1 MSILPGN
8 QTDYSFSRD
17 GGELVITR
25 KNDSTEVARET
36 DNFTV
41 TFAGGGSVNLSQSFD
56 NRVASSDSLYF
67 GTPASTALTGGGY
80 VLVWEHYGSQD
91 GDSDEGVTLQHYD
104 ASGKLLKEAKIVS
117 GEAEDPSVTATTD
130 GGYFIAWST
139 ESKGISSVLI
149 QQFDEDGNAT
159 NKAQTVASS
168 KSAELEDVVVSV
180 LPNGNY
186 VVSWVSAVEKRASTN
201 DPALDMT
208 DGEMDNRYRDETGDL
223 YLQLYGADG
232 KKIGT
237 AQKAN
242 IETFTNSVPDDQI
255 ILPLD
260 GGCFLIAYTH
270 ETATHTWNEDDFG
283 WGFKSSEYHSALYV
297 REFNADGSAKG
308 APQLLHTLDTGY
320 PNASYYSL
328 IKIDDGYLAS
338 WVANVD
344 ADPIFG
350 RTLIAQ
356 KFNSTLEPVGDAEVV
371 IPVGNPNANDA
382 SLTLLADGTYLA
394 VWSTYTG
401 EGMPNATYAKLLD
414 ADLQPQGDSF
424 IVNASGS
431 SYEAKATALPDGGFI
446 ITWTNANENGDSGS
460 SLFSQRYDAEGRP
473 TGNALTLIEGDDGDN
488 SLTWTGDDDIILRGG
503 AGDDRLA
510 GGNGNDLLD
519 GGHGDDTAIFNG
531 NQADYSFS
539 LDPQGRLQIAKG
551 TQRDSLISIEQL
563 QFADGSITVDD
574 GSLLLESNNS
584 IDSETPATATLSDGS
599 QVVIWKQDSEVQIQ
613 FFRDGSWQQAVSSGI
628 EYERGS
634 LSVKALGDGFILA
647 WGNYEGD
654 AFYAQRYD
662 AAGQPI
668 GQAIELSRVDTA
680 RNVDDISATQL
691 KDGSFVLAWTE
702 ETPDQWIP
710 DASGWG
716 GEYLESEGQAYIQLF
731 NADGSAK
738 GQPIALA
745 TGNLQAFEPSVSALP
760 NGGFVVVW
768 EYVNDAKESEEIYL
782 QRFKADGTP
791 DGKATQVNTSTKGD
805 QGDPEVVALADG
817 SYVVTWTRETHEDL
831 KYRDEWGN
839 NVVEERTVDTHIFM
853 QRFSADG
860 KKLGGETQ
868 VTSTPGFYNDPAI
881 TALEGGGYVITYATS
896 DERELYNGTSGLYAQ
911 IYDKNGAK
919 IGDELVIASSPNQ
932 DFFPSVTASAD
943 GGFLITWEAA
953 ERTDNY
959 GEGSGDIY
967 VKRFDA
973 NGNSLTLTGDDGDN
987 TLTWTGSSGVSL
999 DGGAGNDTLTGGD
1012 GHDVLIGGA
1021 GNNVLKGGKGNDLYI
1036 IENANDILIEEAGGG
1051 IDTVITG
1058 TSYTLGEHLE
1068 NLTLTGDADINGTG
1082 NSAENRL
1089 VGNRGNNILDGG
1101 AGADTLIGGK
1111 GDDTYIVDNLR
1122 DVVIENA
1129 GEGTDTVRASVTW
1142 TLGANLE
1149 NLELTGSANL
1159 SGTGNELDNRL
1170 IGNDGNNSLNGGA
1183 GNDYLDGGKGQDKL
1197 IGGTGNDTYIVDLVQ
1212 KGTGAK
1218 ASVALEDTVT
1228 EAANAGD
1235 DTLILRGEVMT
1246 ENYTT
1251 LTLGANLET
1260 LDASQTGLSRLHLS
1274 GNAGDNVLIG
1284 NDADN
1289 VLDGKA
1295 GIDTLIGGKGNDTYV
1310 LDREEELAL
1319 VAEIA
1324 GEGDDTLR
1332 ITYRNNS
1339 KTETLV
1345 VDLNQ
1350 DNLQHVE
1357 NIQLTGTGIFEL
1369 IGNEFANVLD
1379 AGNNAAVLKGGAGD
1393 DTYIVGHKDAQVIEL
1408 DGEGDNDT
1416 VKSTVNWTLG
1426 ANLENLTLLGKA
1438 ALNGTGNELSNLLI
1452 GNDGNNVLD
1461 GGSGADRMEGGK
1473 GNDTYIV
1480 DHEDDVVVENDKE
1493 GIDTVK
1499 ASVTYTLG
1507 ANVENLILTGD
1518 GDIDGSGNE
1527 LNNAITG
1534 NDKDNRLDGG
1544 AGVDKLTGGKGND
1557 TYVVDLIQ
1565 KGTGAKA
1572 SAVLEDS
1579 IVEKANEGTDTL
1591 ELRSDRLP
1599 SEFSGTASITLGA
1612 NLENLDAR
1620 NTGILKLTL
1629 TGNALNNEIWG
1640 NAGDNTLN
1648 GGAGND
1654 ILHAGNGIGSNNIL
1668 IGGAGADIMHGGAG
1682 DDTFRF
1688 TSLKDLGLREGK
1700 QDEIHDFNKEG
1711 KDKLDF
1717 SPLKGWQFMG
1727 VGEQFAATGAKQ
1739 LWAVQEGQDLILYG
1753 NSGGTLAADFS
1764 IKLVGISELSAGD
1777 FSL

>member
-8 QTDYSFSRD
+8 QTDYTFSRD

-25 KNDSTEVARET
+25 KNDGTEVARET

-117 GEAEDPSVTATTD
+117 GEAEDPSVTATAD

-260 GGCFLIAYTH
+260 GGSFLIAYTH

-308 APQLLHTLDTGY
+308 APQLLHTLDTDY

-328 IKIDDGYLAS
+328 IKTDDGYLAS

-344 ADPIFG
+344 AAPIFG

-356 KFNSTLEPVGDAEVV
+356 KFNSALEPVGDFEVV
-371 IPVGNPNANDA
+371 IPVGDPNANDA
-382 SLTLLADGTYLA
+382 SLTQLADGTYLA
-394 VWSTYTG
+394 VWSTYNWN
-401 EGMPNATYAKLLD
+401 EGNTTYAKLLD
-414 ADLQPQGDSF
+414 SDLQPRGDSF
-424 IVNASGS
+424 IVNASGN
-431 SYEAKATALPDGGFI
+431 SYEAKVTALPDGGFF
-446 ITWTNANENGDSGS
+446 ITWTDANENGDSGS

-488 SLTWTGDDDIILRGG
+488 SLTWTGDDDVILRGG
-503 AGDDRLA
+503 AGNDSLA
-510 GGNGNDLLD
+510 GGNGNDILD
-519 GGHGDDTAIFNG
+519 GGLGDDTAIFNG

-539 LDPQGRLQIAKG
+539 LDTQGRLQIAKG

-563 QFADGSITVDD
+563 QFTDGSVTVDD
-574 GSLLLESNNS
+574 GSLLLESDHT

-599 QVVIWKQDSEVQIQ
+599 QVVIWKQGSEVQIQ
-613 FFRDGSWQQAVSSGI
+613 LFRDGSWQQAVSSGI

-634 LSVKALGDGFILA
+634 LSVKALGDGFILG

-716 GEYLESEGQAYIQLF
+716 GEHLESEGQAYIQLF
-731 NADGSAK
+731 NGDGSTK

-805 QGDPEVVALADG
+805 QGDPEVVTLADG

-839 NVVEERTVDTHIFM
+839 NVVEERTVDTNIFM

-868 VTSTPGFYNDPAI
+868 VNSTSGFYNDPAI

-896 DERELYNGTSGLYAQ
+896 DERELYSGPSRLYAQ
-911 IYDKNGAK
+911 VYDKNGAK
-919 IGDELVIASSPNQ
+919 VDDELVVASSPNQ

-943 GGFLITWEAA
+943 GGFLITWEAS
-953 ERTDNY
+953 ERTANY

-973 NGNSLTLTGDDGDN
+973 NGNSLTLSGDDGDN

-999 DGGAGNDTLTGGD
+999 DGGAGNDTLIGGN

-1021 GNNVLKGGKGNDLYI
+1021 GHNMLKGGKGNDLYI
-1036 IENANDILIEEAGGG
+1036 IENTNDIITEEAGGG
-1051 IDTVITG
+1051 IDTVMTG
-1058 TSYTLGEHLE
+1058 ASYTLGVHLE
-1068 NLTLTGDADINGTG
+1068 NLTLTGAADINGTG
-1082 NSAENRL
+1082 NNADNRL
-1089 VGNRGNNILDGG
+1089 VGNRGNNTLDGG
-1101 AGADTLIGGK
+1101 AGADTLIGGE
-1111 GDDTYIVDNLR
+1111 GDDIYIVDNLK
-1122 DVVIENA
+1122 DVVIEKDS
-1129 GEGTDTVRASVTW
+1129 EGTDTVRASVSW

-1159 SGTGNELDNRL
+1159 SGSGNELDNRL
-1170 IGNDGNNSLNGGA
+1170 IGNDGNNTLNGGA

-1218 ASVALEDTVT
+1218 ASIALEDTVT

-1235 DTLILRGEVMT
+1235 DTLILRGEVLT

-1339 KTETLV
+1339 KTEALV

-1350 DNLQHVE
+1350 ANLQQVE

-1369 IGNEFANVLD
+1369 IGNDLANVLD
-1379 AGNNAAVLKGGAGD
+1379 GGKNAAVLRGGAGD
-1393 DTYIVGHKDAQVIEL
+1393 DTYIVGHKDAQIIEL

-1480 DHEDDVVVENDKE
+1480 DHKDDVVVENDKE

-1499 ASVTYTLG
+1499 ASVTYTLS
-1507 ANVENLILTGD
+1507 ANVENLILTGS

-1534 NDKDNRLDGG
+1534 NDHDNRIDGG
-1544 AGVDKLTGGKGND
+1544 AGVDKLAGGKGND

-1572 SAVLEDS
+1572 TAVLEDS
-1579 IVEKANEGTDTL
+1579 IVEKAHEGTDTL

-1599 SEFSGTASITLGA
+1599 SEFGGTASITLGA

-1620 NTGILKLTL
+1620 HTGTLKLTL
-1629 TGNALNNEIWG
+1629 TGNALDNEIWG
-1640 NAGDNTLN
+1640 NAGDNILN

-1654 ILHAGNGIGSNNIL
+1654 ILHAGNGIGSNYVL

-1688 TSLKDLGLREGK
+1688 TSLKDLGLGNGK

-1711 KDKLDF
+1711 QDKLDF

-1739 LWAVQEGQDLILYG
+1739 LWAVQEGEDLILYG

>member
-8 QTDYSFSRD
+8 QTDYSFSRND
-17 GGELVITR
+17 GKLAVIRNSDNQVLVE
-25 KNDSTEVARET
+25 SA

-41 TFAGGGSVNLSQSFD
+41 EFGDGSTINLSQSFNNKIAD
-56 NRVASSDSLYF
+56 SSSLFF
-67 GTPASTALTGGGY
+67 GSPSSTALVGGGY
-80 VLVWEHYGSQD
+80 VLVWEHYGRQD
-91 GDSDEGVTLQHYD
+91 GDAGEGVTLQHYD
-104 ASGKLLKEAKIVS
+104 ASGKLLKESLLVS
-117 GEAEDPSVTATTD
+117 GEAEDPTVAATAD
-130 GGYFIAWST
+130 GCYIVAWST
-139 ESKGISSVLI
+139 ESGSTSSVRI
-149 QQFDEDGNAT
+149 QQFDKDGTA
-159 NKAQTVASS
+159 KGAPQTVISS
-168 KSAELEDVVVSV
+168 KSAELEDAVVTV
-180 LPNGNY
+180 LPNGSY
-186 VVSWVSAVEKRASTN
+186 VVSWVSAVEKN
-201 DPALDMT
+201 DK
-208 DGEMDNRYRDETGDL
+208 ETGDL
-223 YLQLYGADG
+223 FLQVYSASGS
-232 KKIGT
+232 KIGV
-237 AQKAN
+237 AQKVN
-242 IETFTNSVPDDQI
+242 STITNSVPDDQI
-255 ILPLD
+255 ILPNPLEQ
-260 GGCFLIAYTH
+260 GGFLIAYTH
-270 ETATHTWNEDDFG
+270 ETLI
-283 WGFKSSEYHSALYV
+283 SSEWVTDWSRENGGYFINQYQSSLYV
-297 REFNADGSAKG
+297 RSFNADGTPKSAEPK
-308 APQLLHTLDTGY
+308 LLHSLDTGY

-446 ITWTNANENGDSGS
+446 ITWTNANENGDNGS
-460 SLFSQRYDAEGRP
+460 SLFSQRYDADGRP
-473 TGNALTLIEGDDGDN
+473 TGNAITVIEGDDGDN

-510 GGNGNDLLD
+510 GGNGNDILD

-539 LDPQGRLQIAKG
+539 LDSQGNLQVTSG
-551 TQRDSLISIEQL
+551 TQRDTLLSIEQL
-563 QFADGSITVDD
+563 QFTNGSFSLNDSTLAIEAAPSIKAESPDIT
-574 GSLLLESNNS
+574 
-584 IDSETPATATLSDGS
+584 TLSDGS
-599 QVVIWKQDSEVQIQ
+599 QIIVWKQQEGVYVQQ
-613 FFRDGSWQQAVSSGI
+613 YLNGSVQPARLLADTENADNVSVS
-628 EYERGS
+628 
-634 LSVKALGDGFILA
+634 ALGEGFILTWKHYINVGGTFESA
-647 WGNYEGD
+647 IYS
-654 AFYAQRYD
+654 QRFD
-662 AAGQPI
+662 GAATPI
-668 GQAIELSRVDTA
+668 DENPVAIGESSNDIYFNEPHIAKLDGPQGGYVITWREDQSGKLQNPDENGESEFIYTNPTA
-680 RNVDDISATQL
+680 RVFVQRFNDDGAPL
-691 KDGSFVLAWTE
+691 GDKVLVSQ
-702 ETPDQWIP
+702 PN
-710 DASGWG
+710 ASVW
-716 GEYLESEGQAYIQLF
+716 
-731 NADGSAK
+731 
-738 GQPIALA
+738 
-745 TGNLQAFEPSVSALP
+745 AFEPSVSALP

-805 QGDPEVVALADG
+805 QGDPEVVTLADG
-817 SYVVTWTRETHEDL
+817 SYVVTWTRETHDDIKL
-831 KYRDEWGN
+831 GN

-868 VTSTPGFYNDPAI
+868 VNSTPGFYNDPAI

-896 DERELYNGTSGLYAQ
+896 DERELYNGTSRLYAQ

-919 IGDELVIASSPNQ
+919 VGDELVVASAPNQ

-987 TLTWTGSSGVSL
+987 TLAWTGASGITL
-999 DGGAGNDTLTGGD
+999 DGGAGNDTLSGGD
-1012 GHDVLIGGA
+1012 GHDVLIGGT

-1036 IENANDILIEEAGGG
+1036 IDNADDAVIEEAGGG
-1051 IDTVITG
+1051 IDTVMTG
-1058 TSYTLGEHLE
+1058 ASYTLGEHLE
-1068 NLTLTGDADINGTG
+1068 NLTLTGAADINGTG
-1082 NSAENRL
+1082 NNADNRL
-1089 VGNRGNNILDGG
+1089 VGNRGNNTLDGG
-1101 AGADTLIGGK
+1101 AGADTLIGGE
-1111 GDDTYIVDNLR
+1111 GDDIYIVDNLK
-1122 DVVIENA
+1122 DVVIEKDS
-1129 GEGTDTVRASVTW
+1129 EGTDTVRASVSW

-1159 SGTGNELDNRL
+1159 SGSGNELDNRL
-1170 IGNDGNNSLNGGA
+1170 IGNDGNNTLNGGA

-1218 ASVALEDTVT
+1218 ASIALEDTVT

-1235 DTLILRGEVMT
+1235 DTLILRGEVLT

-1251 LTLGANLET
+1251 LTLSANLET

-1339 KTETLV
+1339 KTEALV

-1350 DNLQHVE
+1350 ANLQQVE

-1369 IGNEFANVLD
+1369 IGNDLANVLD
-1379 AGNNAAVLKGGAGD
+1379 GGKNAAVLRGGAGD
-1393 DTYIVGHKDAQVIEL
+1393 DTYIVGHKDAQIIEL

-1507 ANVENLILTGD
+1507 ANVENLILTGS

-1620 NTGILKLTL
+1620 NTGTLKLTL
-1629 TGNALNNEIWG
+1629 TGNALNNKIWG

-1711 KDKLDF
+1711 KDTLDF